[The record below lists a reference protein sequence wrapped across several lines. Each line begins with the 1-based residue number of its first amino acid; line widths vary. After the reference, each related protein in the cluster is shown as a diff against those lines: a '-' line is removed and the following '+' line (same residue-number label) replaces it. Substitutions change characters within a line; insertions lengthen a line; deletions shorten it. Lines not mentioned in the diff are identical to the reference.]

1 MPGTKR
7 SPDDGRRPSQPR
19 RAQPASAIAP
29 NHALVDRLADLTG
42 LRDRDVLDVT
52 LVSAI
57 RDLLRPVSVAI
68 YRRVGE
74 PGAGRW
80 MTRARLGASDVVA
93 TADPAWA
100 ELDTLPLLDAYPA
113 RVEAMQREWVVHLPG
128 AAAGDPCLCV
138 FPLATEVDARGVL
151 EIVTVAPLGVEAQRQ
166 VASVLRIYCNFQGL
180 LDYSERDTLTG
191 LLNRKTFD
199 DAFLKATARAPA
211 SLDVATDLRRAGVP
225 GGQHWLA
232 VIDIDHFKR
241 VNDQH
246 GHLIGDEVLLLL
258 ARLMRGS
265 FRHHDRLYRFGGEE
279 FVALIR
285 CGNAADAALAFER
298 LRFNTER
305 YAFPRIEHI
314 TISVGFTEVKLND
327 SPSGAFER
335 ADRAVY
341 HAKGNGRNQVCSHA
355 ELVAA
360 GTLTDTAIVGDVELF

>member
-1 MPGTKR
+1 MPD
-7 SPDDGRRPSQPR
+7 PGRQPGQ
-19 RAQPASAIAP
+19 AEPTLALAP

-42 LRDRDVLDVT
+42 LRDRDVVDVT

-68 YRRVGE
+68 HRRVGD
-74 PGAGRW
+74 PGAERW
-80 MTRARLGASDVVA
+80 MTRARLGAGDAVA
-93 TADPAWA
+93 TADPIWA

-113 RVEAMQREWVVHLPG
+113 RVEAMQREWVVQVPG
-128 AAAGDPCLCV
+128 AAAGDHCLCA
-138 FPLATEVDARGVL
+138 FPLTTEVEARGVL
-151 EIVTVAPLGVEAQRQ
+151 EIVSVAALGEEAQRQ
-166 VASVLRIYCNFQGL
+166 VASVLRIYRNFQGL

-199 DAFLKATARAPA
+199 DAFLKATARSPESLECA
-211 SLDVATDLRRAGVP
+211 SDLRRAGVP

-298 LRFNTER
+298 LRLNTEC
-305 YAFPRIEHI
+305 YAFPRVERI
-314 TISVGFTEVKLND
+314 TISIGFTEVKLND

-341 HAKGNGRNQVCSHA
+341 HAKGNGRNQVCWHA

-360 GTLTDTAIVGDVELF
+360 GTLIDTPIVGAIELF